1 MVGEAV
7 DFGAGGVANVTEL
20 AGTTVVVVGGSSGMG
35 LATARRARDAGATVR
50 IVGRDDARLA
60 AALHSLGD
68 NADTVQA
75 DAADADDMAR
85 VFADLDR
92 VDHVVVFAGEQPV
105 APLADAGIELFRRA
119 MEARVWAALNACKFA
134 APKMPA
140 TGSFT
145 FCSGLSA
152 HRPRA
157 HRSIGASATAA
168 LESFGRAMAVELA
181 PIRVNT
187 ICPGAIDTPLLDRVY
202 GNQRDEAMAAVEKRV
217 PAGRLGRAEE
227 IADAALFLMR
237 NGYVTG
243 ITLPVDGGVQ
253 LL

>member
-1 MVGEAV
+1 MRGR
-7 DFGAGGVANVTEL
+7 VADVSEL
-20 AGTTVVVVGGSSGMG
+20 AGSRVVVVGGSSGMG
-35 LATARRARDAGATVR
+35 LATARMAGEAGATVR
-50 IVGRDDARLA
+50 IVGRDEKRLA
-60 AALHSLGD
+60 SAVKSLGR
-68 NADTVQA
+68 DTDSVRA
-75 DAADADDMAR
+75 DAAVAADMEH
-85 VFADLDR
+85 VFADLER

-105 APLADAGIELFRRA
+105 APLADAGLDMFRRA
-119 MEARVWAALNACKFA
+119 MEARVWAALNACRFA
-134 APKMPA
+134 APKMPP
-140 TGSFT
+140 TGSLT

-187 ICPGAIDTPLLDRVY
+187 ICPGAIDTPLLSRVY
-202 GNQRDEAMAAVEKRV
+202 GDKRDEAVAAVEKRV
-217 PAGRLGRAEE
+217 PAGRLGRPEE
-227 IADAALFLMR
+227 IAAAALFLMR

>member
-1 MVGEAV
+1 MG
-7 DFGAGGVANVTEL
+7 DL
-20 AGTTVVVVGGSSGMG
+20 AGASVVVVGGSSGMG
-35 LATARRARDAGATVR
+35 FATAKLARASGAVVR
-50 IVGRDDARLA
+50 IVGRNQERLEGA
-60 AALHSLGD
+60 VQELGD
-68 NADTVQA
+68 GVDGVTA
-75 DAADADDMAR
+75 DAADTASMER
-85 VFADLDR
+85 VFTDLER
-92 VDHVVVFAGEQPV
+92 VDHVAVFAGEQPQ
-105 APLADAGIELFRRA
+105 APLADARLDLFRRA
-119 MEARVWAALNACKFA
+119 MEARVWAALNACRFA
-134 APKMPA
+134 APKMPL
-140 TGSFT
+140 TGSLT

-202 GNQRDEAMAAVEKRV
+202 GAGRHEAMAAVERRV
-217 PAGRLGRAEE
+217 PAGRLGRPDE
-227 IADAALFLMR
+227 IADAVVFLMT

-243 ITLPVDGGVQ
+243 ITLAVDGGVQ

>member
-1 MVGEAV
+1 MG
-7 DFGAGGVANVTEL
+7 DL
-20 AGTTVVVVGGSSGMG
+20 ADARVVVVGGSSGMG
-35 LATARRARDAGATVR
+35 FATARLARDAGASVR
-50 IVGRDDARLA
+50 IVGRDRERLLRA
-60 AALHSLGD
+60 AHELGD
-68 NADTVQA
+68 SVDFVAA
-75 DAADADDMAR
+75 DAANEAGMEQ

-92 VDHVVVFAGEQPV
+92 VDHVVVFAGEQPQ
-105 APLADAGIELFRRA
+105 APLAEAGLDLFRRA
-119 MEARVWAALNACKFA
+119 MEARVWGALNACKFA

-140 TGSFT
+140 SGSFT

-152 HRPRA
+152 HRPRV
-157 HRSIGASATAA
+157 HRSVGASATAA

-181 PIRVNT
+181 PVRVNT

-202 GNQRDEAMAAVEKRV
+202 GDKRDEAMAAVARRV

>member
-1 MVGEAV
+1 MG
-7 DFGAGGVANVTEL
+7 DL
-20 AGTTVVVVGGSSGMG
+20 AGATVVVVGGSSGMG
-35 LATARRARDAGATVR
+35 LATARLAVAAGANVR
-50 IVGRDDARLA
+50 VVGRDSERLERA
-60 AALHSLGD
+60 VESLGGATD
-68 NADTVQA
+68 GVSA
-75 DAADADDMAR
+75 DAANEADMAG
-85 VFADLDR
+85 VFSDLPR

-105 APLADAGIELFRRA
+105 APLAETELEQFRRA
-119 MEARVWAALNACKFA
+119 MEARVWGALNACKFA
-134 APKMPA
+134 APKMSL

-187 ICPGAIDTPLLDRVY
+187 ICPGAIDTPLLARVY
-202 GNQRDEAMAAVEKRV
+202 GSQRDEAMAAVEKRV
-217 PAGRLGRAEE
+217 PVGRLGRPEE
-227 IADAALFLMR
+227 VADAVLFLMR